1 VGNRGFGVRL
11 FEIESSGTLVP
22 LLGVDEDYFCG
33 AVPNV
38 GDTYAMNHLN
48 GVYDFYSVQRRIFV
62 DSHDGAEGWCVI
74 VRRVETASQL
84 ENVVTAWD
92 EDTKFWNDIDDQER
106 EQENKKTRQALE
118 KLIGKKARS
127 TASCEVPEAAKEGLE
142 TTRTKREIIRSQ
154 HQAP

>member
-1 VGNRGFGVRL
+1 MGNRGFGVRL
-11 FEIESSGTLVP
+11 FEIESNGTLVP

-118 KLIGKKARS
+118 KLIGKKPDRR
-127 TASCEVPEAAKEGLE
+127 PAAKSPKPRKKVLKP
-142 TTRTKREIIRSQ
+142 R
-154 HQAP
+154 APKEK